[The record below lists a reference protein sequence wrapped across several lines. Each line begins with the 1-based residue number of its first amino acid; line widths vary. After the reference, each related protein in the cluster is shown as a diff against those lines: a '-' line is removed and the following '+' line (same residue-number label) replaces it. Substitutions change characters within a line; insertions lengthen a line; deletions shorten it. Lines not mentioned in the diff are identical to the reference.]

1 MANAPISV
9 SLSKEIE
16 IKKNC
21 LVFDKQ
27 QQTVHIYLIITF
39 GLKLSLD
46 KTSCHVKTPC
56 CLLHNGMTE

>member
-9 SLSKEIE
+9 SLSKEIQ

-27 QQTVHIYLIITF
+27 QQTVQVCLIINIVF
-39 GLKLSLD
+39 R
-46 KTSCHVKTPC
+46 
-56 CLLHNGMTE
+56 